1 MKRSKVI
8 TQVLIFI
15 GILVVVN
22 MISENM
28 FLRLDFTADKRYT
41 LSNATKDILED
52 LDDVITVT
60 AYFTKDLP
68 PQLQKSR
75 KDFEDE
81 IRICI
86 LCIKEDGPEN
96 AEKLAQSYGL

>member
-22 MISENM
+22 MISENL

-75 KDFEDE
+75 KDFEDLLISAMSSRHSKRE
-81 IRICI
+81 SA
-86 LCIKEDGPEN
+86 L
-96 AEKLAQSYGL
+96 